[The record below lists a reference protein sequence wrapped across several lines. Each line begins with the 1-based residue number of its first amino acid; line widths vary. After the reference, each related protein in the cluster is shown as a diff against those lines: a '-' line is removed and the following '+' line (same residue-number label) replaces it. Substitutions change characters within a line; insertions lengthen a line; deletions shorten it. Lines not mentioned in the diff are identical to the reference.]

1 MGLCTFAHVTPCRSG
16 VSHGA
21 TSAGAVGADTV
32 ECSAESLDLQG
43 LEVQHQAARP
53 GHDDLLDRRQPFIRR
68 VSQDAS
74 STADPE
80 ITRVLA
86 DLWPRVLSHRG
97 DMLAVK
103 DAETGRYAWVD
114 ARLAAFVGRSPAEVV
129 GATDAELFDGTLGT
143 VFRAAEKTAMSQGEP
158 LRSDHAFEWRGE
170 RHEFSVLRCLLG
182 GSGSPRWLCSVWTD
196 ERPARRRAAQLTIAL
211 QQLEQ
216 QQRANEQLRR
226 ELADQSMRDQAS
238 GLHARGH
245 FEEQLR
251 REVDLS
257 TREHR
262 EFAVVF
268 IEIDP
273 TAPEVAALG
282 EPAQERIFEAVGR
295 LLRGGTRAMDA
306 SCRWE
311 AQRFSVLL
319 SGVGLATAHSRM
331 EGLRRQCATQ
341 IVLLGGQELRFTVSM
356 GIASFPH
363 TASEK
368 EALLASCEAALVEA
382 RRRGGNQVTLA
393 AIRLDAV

>member
-1 MGLCTFAHVTPCRSG
+1 MGGRAGERAAG
-16 VSHGA
+16 
-21 TSAGAVGADTV
+21 SALK
-32 ECSAESLDLQG
+32 ES
-43 LEVQHQAARP
+43 
-53 GHDDLLDRRQPFIRR
+53 IRR
-68 VSQDAS
+68 VSNDAP
-74 STADPE
+74 STITPE
-80 ITRVLA
+80 ISAALA
-86 DLWPRVLSHRG
+86 NLWPLVLSHRG

-103 DAETGRYAWVD
+103 DVETGRYVWVD
-114 ARLAAFVGRSPAEVV
+114 GRLSAFVGRSPADVL
-129 GATDAELFDGTLGT
+129 GATDADLFDASLGT
-143 VFRAAEKTAMSQGEP
+143 MFRAAEKTALSQGEP
-158 LRSDHAFEWRGE
+158 LRSDHAFEWKGE
-170 RHEFSVLRCLLG
+170 RHDFSVLRCLVAG
-182 GSGSPRWLCSVWTD
+182 PTGVPTWLCSVWSD
-196 ERPARRRAAQLTIAL
+196 QRPAQRRAAQLTIAL

-226 ELADQSMRDQAS
+226 ELADQTMRDQAS

-251 REVDLS
+251 RELDLS

-273 TAPEVAALG
+273 AAAEVAALG

-295 LLRGGTRAMDA
+295 LLRSGTRAMDA

-311 AQRFSVLL
+311 ARRFSVLL

-341 IVLLGGQELRFTVSM
+341 IVLLAGQELRFSVSM

-363 TASEK
+363 TASDK
-368 EALLASCEAALVEA
+368 DALLASCEAALVEA

-393 AIRLDAV
+393 AIRLDAA